1 MGWGFWWCF
10 VLLRGGGAGGGKTL
24 VLGFFVALLLGV
36 FYLMSC
42 GFWGIFSS
50 FMTNWVELIS
60 VCVFMYHRLC
70 ELKGCTVQFTPSQHP
85 PQQNAFHPPWLFPS
99 KCEMMVSICSAADR
113 MFCDFCMSNCTGWS
127 NEIPSFV
134 LEDNQW
140 DCICIAY
147 KMNHVSEITLPT
159 SHFLS

>member
-1 MGWGFWWCF
+1 MFFWWCF
-10 VLLRGGGAGGGKTL
+10 VLWVGGDDWVFFL
-24 VLGFFVALLLGV
+24 VSFIIVWGF
-36 FYLMSC
+36 FYLMSW
-42 GFWGIFSS
+42 GFLGTFSLIYDKFGGI
-50 FMTNWVELIS
+50 NLWAWV
-60 VCVFMYHRLC
+60 CMYHRLC
-70 ELKGCTVQFTPSQHP
+70 ELKCCTIQFMPPQHP

-134 LEDNQW
+134 LERNQW

-159 SHFLS
+159 SHFVS